1 MRTQLFV
8 CIFCV
13 LCLNL
18 TAQDTL
24 ERNMIR
30 KPQKFAWIIGNSDYG
45 NGNSLKEPANDAF
58 IIGKTLK
65 DRGYDVI
72 VRYDLT
78 LEELRDVLKKVSNK
92 IDKYDTFIFY
102 YAGHGLEVD
111 GVSYIVPIDANFRR
125 KKDIPLHCMDIN
137 DIATQ
142 FKVPDI
148 PKLILIDACREN
160 IFNSR
165 SWEGEYRGDEKGQ
178 LDFPELLNSKVIFS
192 TQPDS
197 KVRDDNQFAEKL
209 AEAIRKGG
217 CIDEILRD
225 VARQIIQIS
234 NRRQALDT
242 RGLLYEEI
250 CFGTQTES
258 SHKEAIM
265 PPIPKETLPPKKLRI
280 KMVKV
285 EGGRFE
291 MGCIPKQKDCVK
303 TSIVEVDDFLM
314 SPSEI
319 TNAQFVP
326 FLNSQGNQ
334 IDMNSG
340 QRWYDLENSNAKIEK
355 DGERY
360 KVKGGY
366 EGHPV
371 ICVSWYGAM
380 AYCEWLSEKQGI
392 TFRLPNGKEWEYAA
406 KGGVNKDD
414 YIYSGGDELLS
425 VGWFTKNTK
434 DSGTRPVMTKKPNA
448 LGLYDMSGN
457 VWEWCN
463 DIIPIEVLVLE
474 EGKHIRQGTSET
486 KKGRIVRGGCWYSLE
501 DICSVTYKH
510 KYLPDKYHEAVGFR
524 IVSPLEK

>member
-1 MRTQLFV
+1 MVRP
-8 CIFCV
+8 
-13 LCLNL
+13 
-18 TAQDTL
+18 
-24 ERNMIR
+24 
-30 KPQKFAWIIGNSDYG
+30 KPDAAVNPTKPKKRLAWIIGNSDYG
-45 NGNSLKEPANDAF
+45 YVNTLKEPANDAYL
-58 IIGKTLK
+58 IASALRYK
-65 DRGYDVI
+65 GYKVQ
-72 VRYDLT
+72 VNYDLT
-78 LEELRDVLKKVSNK
+78 LEDLRYALKKFSEK
-92 IDKYDTFIFY
+92 IDDYDTFIFY

-111 GVSYIVPIDANFRR
+111 GVSYIVPIDANFRKR
-125 KKDIPLHCMDIN
+125 KEIPLHCMDIN

-142 FKVPDI
+142 FKVPNI

-160 IFNSR
+160 IFKSR
-165 SWEGEYRGDEKGQ
+165 SWDGEYRGGEKGQ
-178 LDFPELLNSKVIFS
+178 LDFPELLNSKVIYS

-197 KVRDDNQFAEKL
+197 KVRDDNQFAEKF
-209 AEAIRKGG
+209 AEAIEKGG

-250 CFGTQTES
+250 CFGTQAES
-258 SHKEAIM
+258 SRIDSKVIH
-265 PPIPKETLPPKKLRI
+265 PPISTPSDDDLLPKKSSKRVSI

-285 EGGRFE
+285 KGGRFE
-291 MGCIPKQKDCVK
+291 MGCIPKQNDCGKVK
-303 TSIVEVDDFLM
+303 TSIVEVEDFLM

-334 IDMNSG
+334 IDMDSR
-340 QRWYDLENSNAKIEK
+340 QRWYDLENNNAKIEK
-355 DGERY
+355 EGERY

-366 EGHPV
+366 EDHPV
-371 ICVSWYGAM
+371 VCVSWYGAM

-406 KGGVNKDD
+406 KGGVHKDD
-414 YIYSGGDELLS
+414 YIYSGGDKLLS

-434 DSGTRPVMTKKPNA
+434 DSGTRPIMTKKPNT

-474 EGKHIRQGTSET
+474 KGKHIRKGTSET
-486 KKGRIVRGGCWYSLE
+486 KKGRIIRGGCWYSLE

-510 KYLPDKYHEAVGFR
+510 KYLPEKHHEAVGFR